1 MKSSIIVENMGN
13 QIDTELQLTEFKRI
27 WKEEGNKVKDLKDV
41 KIYINIEQNK
51 IYYVANESIEG
62 CFDIVK

>member
-13 QIDTELQLTEFKRI
+13 QIDTDKQLVEFKRI

-51 IYYVANESIEG
+51 IYYVANENISG
-62 CFDIVK
+62 SFDIVK